1 MFQNPVSQQQLASE
15 LDREKA
21 AIWRD
26 RRALPQSE
34 SVLDSLVRRL
44 RQMIGTKP
52 MQPLTREPA

>member
-1 MFQNPVSQQQLASE
+1 MFQNPVSQQQLARE

-52 MQPLTREPA
+52 LQPLTREPA